1 MLAQVGRQYQGHYEA
16 LTSAK
21 AHRHAPPPGVHPAI
35 LAALDPDTRIQS
47 RADTAAIQ
55 GTDMKK
61 RRLDKVKFM
70 LPPHLVDNYAQ
81 DGYMAQFGLGTSI
94 IGTELVSYE
103 ADSIPEGFVRE
114 DGSLDL

>member
-1 MLAQVGRQYQGHYEA
+1 MKLSRARKHIVTRHPLAF
-16 LTSAK
+16 T
-21 AHRHAPPPGVHPAI
+21 PAI